1 MCVAFYSCLSPLPF
15 IFGSAQ
21 LHIYQ
26 RLPRR
31 ETQLT
36 HLGLHCGSMLAEVS
50 SSSLLYSLGVGV
62 TNLFLCLIIIKN
74 WAEIGVVGNDSILWL
89 Q

>member
-1 MCVAFYSCLSPLPF
+1 MCVAFSSRLSPLPF
-15 IFGSAQ
+15 ILGSAQ

-31 ETQLT
+31 EKQLT
-36 HLGLHCGSMLAEVS
+36 HSGLHCGSMLAEDL

-62 TNLFLCLIIIKN
+62 TNLLLCLIIIEN
-74 WAEIGVVGNDSILWL
+74 
-89 Q
+89 